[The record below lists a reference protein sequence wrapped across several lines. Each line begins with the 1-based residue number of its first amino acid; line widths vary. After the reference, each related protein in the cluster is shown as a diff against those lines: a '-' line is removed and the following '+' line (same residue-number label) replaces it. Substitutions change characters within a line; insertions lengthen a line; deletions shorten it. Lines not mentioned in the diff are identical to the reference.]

1 MTVHFELSDG
11 IAVVTIDNPPVNA
24 IGLAERCGL
33 SDAMDK
39 AVEAGAHRLIITGQG
54 SIFVAGADARE
65 FDAPPQA
72 PHLNDILN
80 RLAAFPIP
88 VVSAINGVAL
98 GGGLEIAL
106 ASHYRIASPEAS
118 LGLPEATLGV
128 VPGAGGTQRLPRLVG
143 VAEAVEMIASG
154 NSIDAEKALS
164 IGLVDELSTAPLN
177 MARRMD
183 AGRLKQ
189 AESVDQKTT
198 PVANEAAI
206 SEARKQASRRF
217 PGQTARSKAID
228 LVEISSKLPLSE
240 ALARERGMFLELR
253 ASAQARALRHVF
265 FSERAALSQGRQF
278 PRRERPI
285 ADAVVVGGGNMGA
298 AIAYALATGGIDVS
312 IIEMDDAGRGRAEA
326 NVDRLIDQGAL
337 RGLVTPDGVA
347 ALKSRIAY
355 KIGYQNLKPVDLA
368 IEAAFEDMTV
378 KQAIFGAL
386 AAALPET
393 TILATN
399 TSYLDVNRLADTI
412 PVPGRFVG
420 LHFFSPA
427 HIMKLL
433 EIVRGDRTSPETLG
447 AAFQLAKQLNKM
459 PVLSGVC
466 DGFIGNRILT
476 RYRHAADILLL
487 EGATPAQVDAA
498 MRGFGM
504 AMGPYAAQDM
514 SGLDIAYA
522 NRQRQDLRSRTDI
535 RFVPVVD
542 RLVEDHGR
550 LGRKSGA
557 GWYDYAGEKPSP
569 SPVVEEEIVRA
580 SREAA
585 ISRRSLSDMEIV
597 ERILLAMIAEAID
610 ILEEGIA
617 ARPRDID
624 LVLVHGYGF
633 PRWRGGLMHYA
644 DTLAPGPILNE
655 IRQLA
660 KIDPLSW
667 KDSPLLDR
675 LVRDGRSFDSL
686 NQTALGK

>member
-1 MTVHFELSDG
+1 
-11 IAVVTIDNPPVNA
+11 
-24 IGLAERCGL
+24 
-33 SDAMDK
+33 
-39 AVEAGAHRLIITGQG
+39 
-54 SIFVAGADARE
+54 
-65 FDAPPQA
+65 
-72 PHLNDILN
+72 
-80 RLAAFPIP
+80 
-88 VVSAINGVAL
+88 
-98 GGGLEIAL
+98 
-106 ASHYRIASPEAS
+106 
-118 LGLPEATLGV
+118 
-128 VPGAGGTQRLPRLVG
+128 
-143 VAEAVEMIASG
+143 
-154 NSIDAEKALS
+154 
-164 IGLVDELSTAPLN
+164 
-177 MARRMD
+177 
-183 AGRLKQ
+183 
-189 AESVDQKTT
+189 
-198 PVANEAAI
+198 
-206 SEARKQASRRF
+206 
-217 PGQTARSKAID
+217 
-228 LVEISSKLPLSE
+228 
-240 ALARERGMFLELR
+240 
-253 ASAQARALRHVF
+253 
-265 FSERAALSQGRQF
+265 
-278 PRRERPI
+278 
-285 ADAVVVGGGNMGA
+285 MGA
-298 AIAYALATGGIDVS
+298 AIAYALATSGIDVS

-326 NVDRLIDQGAL
+326 NVDRLIDQGNS
-337 RGLVTPDGVA
+337 RGLLTPDGA
-347 ALKSRIAY
+347 AGLKSRIAY

-378 KQAIFGAL
+378 KQTIFGAL

-487 EGATPAQVDAA
+487 EGATPAQVDTA

-522 NRQRQDLRSRTDI
+522 NRKRQDLRNRTDI
-535 RFVPVVD
+535 RYVPVID

-550 LGRKSGA
+550 RGRKSGA
-557 GWYDYAGEKPSP
+557 GWYDYAGDKPSP
-569 SPVVEEEIVRA
+569 SPVVEKEIVRA
-580 SREAA
+580 SEEAS
-585 ISRRSLSDMEIV
+585 ISRRSLSDIEIV
-597 ERILLAMIAEAID
+597 QRILLAMIAEAID

-633 PRWRGGLMHYA
+633 PRWRGGLMHHA
-644 DTLAPGPILNE
+644 ETLAPGPILTE
-655 IRQLA
+655 IRQMA
-660 KIDPLSW
+660 KTDPLSW
-667 KDSPLLDR
+667 KGSPLLER
-675 LVRDGRSFDSL
+675 LVRDGVSFDSL

>member
-1 MTVHFELSDG
+1 MTVHFECSEGVAL
-11 IAVVTIDNPPVNA
+11 VTIDNPPVNA
-24 IGLAERCGL
+24 IGLAERIGL
-33 SDAMDK
+33 ADAMNK
-39 AVEAGAHRLIITGQG
+39 ALHSKARRMIITGQG
-54 SIFVAGADARE
+54 AIFVAGADAKE

-72 PHLNDILN
+72 PHLNEILN

-88 VVSAINGVAL
+88 VISAINGAAL

-106 ASHYRIASPEAS
+106 ASHYRIASPGAS
-118 LGLPEATLGV
+118 LGLPEVTLGV

-143 VAEAVEMIASG
+143 IAEAVDMVASG
-154 NSIDAEKALS
+154 NSIGAQKALT
-164 IGLVDELSTAPLN
+164 IRLVDAVSTDPLN
-177 MARRMD
+177 VALTMD
-183 AGRLKQ
+183 EGRLRQ
-189 AESVDQKTT
+189 AVPPDQR
-198 PVANEAAI
+198 PAPAADEMAI
-206 SEARKQASRRF
+206 AEARTQTSRRY
-217 PGQTARSKAID
+217 PGQTARPKAIT
-228 LVEISSKLPLSE
+228 LVAASSTTPLSE
-240 ALARERGMFLELR
+240 ALSRERETFLELR

-265 FSERAALSQGRQF
+265 FSERTALSQGRQC

-285 ADAVVVGGGNMGA
+285 ADALVVGGGNMGA
-298 AIAYALATGGIDVS
+298 AIAYALATSGIAVD

-326 NVDRLIDQGAL
+326 NVSGLIDQGAS
-337 RGLVTPDGVA
+337 RGLLSPA
-347 ALKSRIAY
+347 AVDDVKSRIAY
-355 KIGYQNLKPVDLA
+355 KMGYGDLKPVDLA

-386 AAALPET
+386 ASALPET

-399 TSYLDVNRLADTI
+399 TSYLDVNRLADSI

-427 HIMKLL
+427 HVMKLL

-447 AAFQLAKQLNKM
+447 AAFQLARQLSKI

-476 RYRHAADILLL
+476 RHRQSADILLL
-487 EGATPAQVDAA
+487 EGGAPTQIDVA

-522 NRQRQDLRSRTDI
+522 NRKRQNLWNRTDI
-535 RFVPVVD
+535 RYAPVVD

-550 LGRKSGA
+550 LGRKSSA
-557 GWYDYAGEKPSP
+557 GWYDYAGDNPLP
-569 SPVVEEEIVRA
+569 SPVVEAEIVRA
-580 SREAA
+580 SREAE
-585 ISRRSLSDMEIV
+585 ISRRSLSDVEIV

-617 ARPRDID
+617 ERPRDID

-644 DTLAPGPILNE
+644 DTLGPGPILAE
-655 IRQLA
+655 IKRLA
-660 KIDPLSW
+660 HVDPLSW
-667 KDSPLLDR
+667 KVSPLLER
-675 LVRDGRSFDSL
+675 LVRDSQPFNSL
-686 NQTALGK
+686 NEAAIGK